1 MSAIAGYN
9 GAVLI
14 TSPPS
19 VNLAANIALQDS
31 GDHTTFFMSAG
42 NAAYRYWDNA
52 NTITFQTSPDG
63 STSWGTV
70 VPASIQYPGGRV
82 TFPAAVTGATPSA
95 RISVG
100 KYFVYTLLAN
110 VTEWDFDGEWILEDA
125 TALSGAIGG
134 GGGSRAMVY
143 VPTMQKGT
151 FKLKKWW
158 VDELSMSNLN
168 YITTAVPLILSCVA
182 PTGGRFEGH
191 VWDNKMSIKNAVEKL
206 ITEDLDFQ
214 ITGNFYAF

>member
-1 MSAIAGYN
+1 MPAIAGYN

-31 GDHTTFFMSAG
+31 GDHTTFFMSVA

-52 NTITFQTSPDG
+52 SPITFQTSPDG

-70 VPASIQYPGGRV
+70 VPASIQYPGGKV

-110 VTEWDFDGEWILEDA
+110 VTEWDADIENIMEDA
-125 TALSGAIGG
+125 TALSGGIGG
-134 GGGSRAMVY
+134 GGGSRGLVY
-143 VPTMQKGT
+143 VPVMRKGT

-158 VDELSMSNLN
+158 VDELSMSNLV
-168 YITTAVPLILSCVA
+168 YVTTGVPLILSCVA
-182 PTGGRFEGH
+182 PTGGRIEGY

-206 ITEDLDFQ
+206 IEEDLDFQ
-214 ITGNFYAF
+214 ITGNFYFF

>member
-1 MSAIAGYN
+1 MPAVAGYS

-19 VNLAANIALQDS
+19 VSLAANIGLQDS
-31 GDHTTFFMSAG
+31 GDHTTFFMSVA
-42 NAAYRYWDNA
+42 NAAFRYWDNA
-52 NTITFQTSPDG
+52 STITFQTSPDG
-63 STSWGTV
+63 STSWVTV

-110 VTEWDFDGEWILEDA
+110 VTEWDFDPEQQFEDV

-134 GGGSRAMVY
+134 GGGSRWRVY
-143 VPTMQKGT
+143 QPTMMKGA

-158 VDELSMSNLN
+158 VDELALSNVSYVTSN
-168 YITTAVPLILSCVA
+168 TPLILSCVT
-182 PTGGRFEGH
+182 PLGSRFEGY
-191 VWDNKMSIKNAVEKL
+191 VWDSKMSIKGAVDKL
-206 ITEDLDFQ
+206 TSEDLDFQ
-214 ITGNFYAF
+214 LTGPFYVF